1 MNNDVKYET
10 AGSLQNGKLTWML
23 ARIPSTNILGDD
35 IDKYLLFSNSFDG
48 KRSINVAITPV
59 RVVCNNT
66 LNMALKGAKRKWS
79 FAHKGD
85 IGGKL
90 EEAKQCLLMADKYN
104 KAFDDE
110 CIALA
115 KQKLSGN
122 QIKGIL
128 DKLFPITEDGEYT
141 NRKLNNMII
150 MHENFKKC
158 MQADDLQNFNGTAYK
173 AVNAFSDMI
182 FHGMATMR
190 HTKNEKENNLL
201 SVINGNQ
208 LFDKAV
214 ALIKDCA

>member
-1 MNNDVKYET
+1 MKNRTMTIN
-10 AGSLQNGKLTWML
+10 
-23 ARIPSTNILGDD
+23 IPSYKRSDAQMSTLRLFPHARLWVASFEYEKYKKNFPGVEIVKMPDSAQGLWSRARNYLLDHIDSDYFYIMDDD
-35 IDKYLLFSNSFDG
+35 IQQIVYM
-48 KRSINVAITPV
+48 T
-59 RVVCNNT
+59 
-66 LNMALKGAKRKWS
+66 
-79 FAHKGD
+79 
-85 IGGKL
+85 
-90 EEAKQCLLMADKYN
+90 
-104 KAFDDE
+104 
-110 CIALA
+110 
-115 KQKLSGN
+115 GN
-122 QIKGIL
+122 
-128 DKLFPITEDGEYT
+128 KLFPIKEDGEYT

-158 MQADDLQNFNGTAYK
+158 MEADDLQNFNGTAYK